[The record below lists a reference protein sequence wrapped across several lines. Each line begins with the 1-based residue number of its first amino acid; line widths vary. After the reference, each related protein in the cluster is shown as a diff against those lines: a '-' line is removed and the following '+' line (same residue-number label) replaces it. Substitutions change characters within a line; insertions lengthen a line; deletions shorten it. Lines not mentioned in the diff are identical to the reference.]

1 MDTKEIIFSEYQAQ
15 VFNQVEN
22 AFRTN
27 GYLGTP
33 LFEDTYVL
41 SKAVAELIIEEI
53 PVTGTRASVNRV
65 ATEIYQDI
73 LDIAP
78 VVAPT
83 PPPAPGPVAAT
94 TSASDTTQAR
104 PATTPTKFG
113 PPVEQP
119 KPTVDSRGDAV
130 SIARPAGG
138 TRDSVSSTTRL
149 SSDTREDRIAAL
161 RAAIQRGGGFIRR

>member
-41 SKAVAELIIEEI
+41 SKAVAELIIEEV

-113 PPVEQP
+113 PPVVQKSP
-119 KPTVDSRGDAV
+119 VDSRGDAV
-130 SIARPAGG
+130 SPAGG
-138 TRDSVSSTTRL
+138 TRDSVSRSTRL
-149 SSDTREDRIAAL
+149 SSDSREERIAAL
-161 RAAIQRGGGFIRR
+161 RAAIQRGGFLRR